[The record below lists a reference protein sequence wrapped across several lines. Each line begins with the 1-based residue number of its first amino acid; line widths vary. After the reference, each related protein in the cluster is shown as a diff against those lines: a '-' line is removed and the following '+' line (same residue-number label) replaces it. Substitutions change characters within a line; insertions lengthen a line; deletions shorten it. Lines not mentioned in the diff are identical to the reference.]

1 MFDRLGKRLDRALGR
16 FRQRGILTEPMIR
29 HGLRDVRRALLEA
42 DVNFK
47 VTRDFLKRVEKRAVG
62 EGVIR
67 SISPGQQ
74 IVKIVHDEL
83 AALMG
88 EGVAELT
95 WAPRPP
101 TVILMAGLQGSG
113 KTTTAVK
120 LACLIAREGRS
131 PMLAGCDVYRP
142 AAGEQLRTLCERV
155 GMPVVVGEHGDDP
168 VRVALATVKDARARG
183 CDVVVADTAG
193 RLQIDERM
201 MDELG
206 RLRKKLVP
214 TEILLVADAMTGQ
227 EAVNIARG
235 FDRKLGVTGI
245 VLTKLDGDARGGAAL
260 SIRGVTGKPIKFVGV
275 GEELDDLERVDP
287 QRLAGRILQLG
298 DVVGLVERA
307 QRSIDADAQAR
318 IEDNVLGKGR
328 FTLEDFLM
336 ALRQVQAM
344 GPLEQIMKMIPGMKR
359 KLPVGNV
366 DPKKI
371 KHVEA
376 IILSMTP
383 AERREPR
390 LLDRSRRIRIARGS
404 GRPVSEVNRL
414 LKQFREMQKLMK
426 RMRGLAPSLSQLR

>member
-74 IVKIVHDEL
+74 IAKIVHDEL

-95 WAPRPP
+95 WAARPP

-142 AAGEQLRTLCERV
+142 AAGEQLSTLCERV

-168 VRVALATVKDARARG
+168 VKVARAAVKDARARSR
-183 CDVVVADTAG
+183 DVVVVDTAG

-201 MDELG
+201 MDELS

-214 TEILLVADAMTGQ
+214 SEILLVADAMTGQ
-227 EAVNIARG
+227 EAVNIAQG

-287 QRLAGRILQLG
+287 QRLAGRILQMG

-328 FTLEDFLM
+328 FTLEDFLT

-344 GPLEQIMKMIPGMKR
+344 GPLEQLMKMIPGMKR

-404 GRPVSEVNRL
+404 GRPVSEVNRM

-426 RMRGLAPSLSQLR
+426 QMRGLAPSLSQLR

>member
-1 MFDRLGKRLDRALGR
+1 MFDRLGKRLDKALRR

-29 HGLRDVRRALLEA
+29 KGLREVRRALLEA

-74 IVKIVHDEL
+74 VVKIVHDEL
-83 AALMG
+83 AGLLG
-88 EGVAELT
+88 DEVAELA
-95 WAPRPP
+95 WARKPP

-120 LACLIAREGRS
+120 LAHLIAREGRR

-142 AAGEQLRTLCERV
+142 AAGEQLRTLCELADL
-155 GMPVVVGEHGDDP
+155 PVLAGGRGDDP
-168 VRVALATVKDARARG
+168 VAVALAAVDDARGRG
-183 CDVVVADTAG
+183 CDVVVVDTAG
-193 RLQIDERM
+193 RLQIDEPM
-201 MDELG
+201 MAELG
-206 RLRKKLVP
+206 RLR
-214 TEILLVADAMTGQ
+214 TELAATEVLLVADAMTGQ
-227 EAVNIARG
+227 EAVNIAQG
-235 FDRKLGVTGI
+235 FDRALGLTGI

-260 SIRGVTGKPIKFVGV
+260 SIRGVTGRPIKFVGV
-275 GEELDDLERVDP
+275 GEGLGDLERVDP
-287 QRLAGRILQLG
+287 GRLAGRILQMG

-307 QRSIDADAQAR
+307 QRSIDAEAQAQ
-318 IEDNVLGKGR
+318 IEENVLRKGR
-328 FTLEDFLM
+328 FTLEDFLA

-344 GPLEQIMKMIPGMKR
+344 GPLEQIVKMIPGMRR
-359 KLPVGNV
+359 KLPLGNV
-366 DPKKI
+366 DPRKI
-371 KHVEA
+371 RHVEA

-414 LKQFREMQKLMK
+414 LKQFTEMKKLMK
-426 RMRGLAPSLSQLR
+426 HMRGMAPPLNQLR